1 MLSQREVVLALAVVV
16 VLDALVVLVV
26 LVLGLETL
34 AFHQRG
40 LLSRVTVTVAKGTL
54 GLGSSVEG
62 VGAWAGDSRPR
73 LSVRLRNRLRF
84 GAQVRLVTAGE
95 VGRRRA
101 VVGVGG
107 VANGASRRAV
117 LVTVTVMVR
126 MVRMAAVDAVG
137 LGRRLSAVRV
147 DIWCQARTGGPGRL
161 TGWPGV
167 PVDPSVVANV
177 VRLQVV
183 TGPIEKWVWV
193 R

>member
-1 MLSQREVVLALAVVV
+1 MLSLWEVVLVLAVVV
-16 VLDALVVLVV
+16 VLDVLVV

-40 LLSRVTVTVAKGTL
+40 LLSRMTVTVAKGTL
-54 GLGSSVEG
+54 ELGISVEE
-62 VGAWAGDSRPR
+62 VGAWAGDSRSR
-73 LSVRLRNRLRF
+73 LSVRLRNRLRL
-84 GAQVRLVTAGE
+84 GAQERLVAAGE

-107 VANGASRRAV
+107 VANGASRKAV
-117 LVTVTVMVR
+117 LVTVMVLAR
-126 MVRMAAVDAVG
+126 MVRMAAVDAVD
-137 LGRRLSAVRV
+137 LGRRQSAVWV

-161 TGWPGV
+161 TGWPAV
-167 PVDPSVVANV
+167 PVDPSVVVNV
-177 VRLQVV
+177 VRPQVV